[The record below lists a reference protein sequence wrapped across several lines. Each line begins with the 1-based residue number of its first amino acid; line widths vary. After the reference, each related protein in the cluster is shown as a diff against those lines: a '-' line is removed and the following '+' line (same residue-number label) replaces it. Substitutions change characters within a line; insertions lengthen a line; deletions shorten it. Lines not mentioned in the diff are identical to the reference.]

1 MDFYF
6 DEQLPKIVAEALNLL
21 ESREGVNRV
30 LSTETE
36 FKKGIKDA
44 ELYKKLKNVNGV
56 LVTHDL
62 KMITRKNEFALIKE
76 LGVSVFILSLP
87 SGANFEL
94 QYQTIIAKW
103 SEIKKL
109 HKKNSSAPFVC
120 RVKMRGDPEFL

>member
-6 DEQLPKIVAEALNLL
+6 DEQLPKVVAEALNVL
-21 ESREGVNRV
+21 ESREGLNRV

-36 FKKGIKDA
+36 FGKGVKDV
-44 ELYKKLKNVNGV
+44 ELYKKLKDVGGV

-62 KMITRKNEFALIKE
+62 KMITRKAEFALIKE
-76 LGVSVFILSLP
+76 LGVSVFVLSLP

-103 SEIKKL
+103 AELKKL
-109 HKKNSSAPFVC
+109 CRKNSPSPFVC

>member
-6 DEQLPKIVAEALNLL
+6 DEQLPKIVAEALNVL

-36 FKKGIKDA
+36 FGKGVKDV
-44 ELYKKLKNVNGV
+44 ELYKKLKDVNGV

-76 LGVSVFILSLP
+76 CGVSVFILSLP

-103 SEIKKL
+103 AEIKKL
-109 HKKNSSAPFVC
+109 YRRKSSMPFVC

>member
-6 DEQLPKIVAEALNLL
+6 DEQLPKVVAEALNVL

-36 FKKGIKDA
+36 FGKGVKDVELYNKLKDA
-44 ELYKKLKNVNGV
+44 HGV

-62 KMITRKNEFALIKE
+62 KMITRKAEFALIKH
-76 LGVSVFILSLP
+76 LGVSVFVLSLP
-87 SGANFEL
+87 SGANFEF

-103 SEIKKL
+103 AKIKELYRKN
-109 HKKNSSAPFVC
+109 NSSPFVC
-120 RVKMRGDPEFL
+120 RIKMRGDPEFL